1 MSEEVLSPA
10 NRARQRALEAVN
22 RAALAIS
29 SKLSLHATLLQIVNS
44 ARNIAEAE
52 YAAIGEF
59 DSEGRIETFVTSG
72 MPPED
77 IDLIDHE
84 PIGLGLL
91 GAILDGREPIRV
103 PRIEDDPRSVGFP
116 AGHPPMVSFLGVPIM
131 AGSSVLGNL
140 YLTDKKG
147 ADRFSDDDVEMIVI
161 LANHAAVAIEN
172 AHLYEASQKRA
183 RELKARNRE
192 LAAVNAVARV
202 MSERVEIDELLQQT
216 LGQVLHV
223 TGMDAGE
230 VYLLEESSGELHLAA
245 NRGIAADS
253 LESIKR
259 FHIGEGFPGV
269 VVETGQP
276 ITTTDLASERS
287 YLRKEVIEA
296 GFKSYACIPIWLK
309 GAVIGTLGLA
319 SKHLHS
325 FSTRDL
331 SLLEAIG
338 HQVGVAVENARL
350 YEEIERLAISEE
362 RSRIGM
368 DLHDGVIQSIYAV
381 GLTLETTRL
390 LMANDPEQAQE
401 LLGKAVEGLNDAIR
415 DIRNFILD
423 LRPHRFEGDL
433 AQGLSRL
440 VREFQANALV
450 EVDFDANGK
459 QLNGLPAPHARALFL
474 TAQEALA
481 NVARHARASHVHL
494 SFEHVNTHLKMQVE
508 DDGHGFDINRQRQ
521 TVGHGLANM
530 QARAEELGGAFTVDS
545 RPGQGTTVLVT
556 LPLPSPPTE
565 QSATDPK

>member
-1 MSEEVLSPA
+1 VSEEVLSA
-10 NRARQRALEAVN
+10 SNRARQRALEAVN

-44 ARNIAEAE
+44 AREIAEAE

-77 IDLIDHE
+77 IQLIDHE

-91 GAILDGREPIRV
+91 GAILESREPIRV

-140 YLTDKKG
+140 YLTDKQG
-147 ADRFSDDDVEMIVI
+147 ADSFTDDDVEMIVI

-172 AHLYEASQKRA
+172 AHLYEASQRRA

-192 LAAVNAVARV
+192 LAAINAVARV
-202 MSERVEIDELLQQT
+202 MSERVEIQELLQQT
-216 LGQVLHV
+216 LGQVLQV

-230 VYLLEESSGELHLAA
+230 VYLLDESSGELRLAA
-245 NRGIAADS
+245 NRGIEANS
-253 LESIKR
+253 LESIPR
-259 FHIGEGFPGV
+259 FNIGEGFPGV

-287 YLRKEVIEA
+287 YLRTEVIEA
-296 GFKSYACIPIWLK
+296 GFKSYACIPIRLK

-390 LMANDPEQAQE
+390 LMVSDPGQAQE
-401 LLGKAVEGLNDAIR
+401 LLDKAVEGLNDAIR

-440 VREFQANALV
+440 VREFRANAMV
-450 EVDFDANGK
+450 EVDVEADNQ
-459 QLNGLPAPHARALFL
+459 QLHDLPAPQARALFL
-474 TAQEALA
+474 SAQEALA
-481 NVARHARASHVHL
+481 NIARHARASHVQL
-494 SFEHVNTHLKMQVE
+494 SVEQADGRLVMQVE
-508 DDGHGFDINRQRQ
+508 DDGLGFDLARQRQ

-530 QARAEELGGAFTVDS
+530 QARAEELGGTFTIDS
-545 RPGQGTTVLVT
+545 QPGRGTSVFVN
-556 LPLPSPPTE
+556 LPLRKPS
-565 QSATDPK
+565 D

>member
-1 MSEEVLSPA
+1 MPSGTTSETTWIVSEEVLSPT

-44 ARNIAEAE
+44 AREIAEAK

-59 DSEGRIETFVTSG
+59 DSEGRVETFVTSG
-72 MPPED
+72 MAPEE
-77 IDLIDHE
+77 IQLIDHE

-91 GAILDGREPIRV
+91 GAILEDGEPIRV

-116 AGHPPMVSFLGVPIM
+116 PGHPSMVSFLGVPIM

-140 YLTDKKG
+140 YLTDKQAAEG
-147 ADRFSDDDVEMIVI
+147 FTEDDAEMIQI

-172 AHLYEASQKRA
+172 AHLYEASQQRA

-202 MSERVEIDELLQQT
+202 MSEHLEIHELLQQT
-216 LGQVLHV
+216 LGQVLQV

-230 VYLLEESSGELHLAA
+230 VYLLEEGSGELQLAA
-245 NRGIAADS
+245 NRGIAAES
-253 LESIKR
+253 LESIQR
-259 FHIGEGFPGV
+259 FRIGEGFPGV

-287 YLRKEVIEA
+287 YLRQEVVQA
-296 GFKSYACIPIWLK
+296 GFKSYACIPIRLK
-309 GAVIGTLGLA
+309 GAVVGTLGLA
-319 SKHLHS
+319 SKQLHS

-350 YEEIERLAISEE
+350 YQEIERLAISEE

-390 LMANDPEQAQE
+390 LMDNDPDQAEQ
-401 LLGKAVEGLNDAIR
+401 LLDKAVEGLNDAIR

-433 AQGLSRL
+433 GQGISRL
-440 VREFQANALV
+440 VREFRANAMV
-450 EVDFDANGK
+450 EVDLHADEE
-459 QLNGLPAPHARALFL
+459 QLAAVPPSHGQALFL

-481 NVARHARASHVHL
+481 NIARHARASHVDL
-494 SFEHVNTHLKMQVE
+494 TIERTSNRLQMQVV
-508 DDGHGFDINRQRQ
+508 DDGLGFNASQQQQ

-530 QARAEELGGAFTVDS
+530 QARAEELGGQFTVES
-545 RPGQGTTVLVT
+545 QPGEGTNLHIS
-556 LPLPSPPTE
+556 LPLP
-565 QSATDPK
+565 